1 MPVLSFLSS
10 LRALLF
16 ADAMTCAAMGALLVL
31 GSGLVAGLT
40 HIPAPLL
47 FYAGL
52 SLLPIAAFMA
62 LVAMR
67 SSISAPLAWLVIAGN
82 ALWVAAS
89 LLLLVSGWIAP
100 NAIGWVFVIA
110 QALAVAVLAVLEHGA
125 LRQPA
130 ANFGTN

>member
-16 ADAMTCAAMGALLVL
+16 ADAMTCAAMGALLVS

-40 HIPAPLL
+40 DIPAPLL

-52 SLLPIAAFMA
+52 SLLPVAAFMA
-62 LVAMR
+62 LVALQVPV
-67 SSISAPLAWLVIAGN
+67 SGPLAWLVIGGN
-82 ALWVAAS
+82 VLWVAAS

-100 NAIGWVFVIA
+100 NALGLAFVIA
-110 QALAVAVLAVLEHGA
+110 QAVAVAALALLELGA

-130 ANFGTN
+130 ATFGTT